1 MKRTVPSFLAGI
13 FCGALVFSGG
23 AVMASGLTASP
34 SSQTIYVDG
43 KKASLTAYSI
53 LGSNYVKLRD
63 IGRAVDFGVVYDAA
77 TNTVYVESDQPYVE
91 EVKTDGTTNAD
102 GSINL
107 PQGDARLV
115 LKEGDVIRCDD
126 GTNYKITDLSHN
138 REYPGPL
145 PTATCDWSQFP
156 TLELPRA
163 EARHLQ
169 MDGTDYLFIRN
180 LYETRRM
187 QYTLY
192 NAIGSNEQT
201 WKDGKLVLRSD
212 GSPLAR
218 VQLTIPQ
225 GTHYQSFWPWRAE
238 QITRDFESCSPGLY
252 QLESWDVYADGVF
265 QYTEYM
271 VAVR

>member
-1 MKRTVPSFLAGI
+1 MKRSIPSFLAGL
-13 FCGALVFSGG
+13 FCGVLLLSGG
-23 AVMASGLTASP
+23 VAVAAGLTANP
-34 SSQTIYVDG
+34 SRQTIYVDG

-53 LGSNYVKLRD
+53 LGNNYVKLRD
-63 IGRAVDFGVVYDAA
+63 IGRAVDFGVTYDA
-77 TNTVYVESDQPYVE
+77 TTDTVYVERS
-91 EVKTDGTTNAD
+91 TTNAD

-107 PQGDARLV
+107 PQGDAKLT
-115 LKEGDVIRCDD
+115 LKAGDVIRCDD
-126 GTNYKITDLSHN
+126 GTNYKITDTSHN
-138 REYPGPL
+138 REDPGPL

-156 TLELPRA
+156 ALELPKA

-201 WKDGKLVLRSD
+201 WKDGKLVLRSN

-225 GTHYQSFWPWRAE
+225 GTNYQSFWPWRAE
-238 QITRDFESCSPGLY
+238 QITNDFESCPPGLY
-252 QLESWDVYADGVF
+252 QIEAWDVYADGVF
-265 QYTEYM
+265 LYVEYM
-271 VAVR
+271 VAVQ